1 MLHNSFRGF
10 GQTSGEGGEIVEV
23 DEDECAIFA
32 KDGVTSID
40 GKARL
45 LCHLRG
51 GGVDSVE
58 SLLPHW
64 RGYSQVL
71 VVVVLFI
78 PKFRESLQCVW
89 LSIKEIRGHHS
100 IEFDELS
107 VYMLHE

>member
-23 DEDECAIFA
+23 DEDKGAIFA

-51 GGVDSVE
+51 GGMHSVE
-58 SLLPHW
+58 SLLPH
-64 RGYSQVL
+64 
-71 VVVVLFI
+71 
-78 PKFRESLQCVW
+78 
-89 LSIKEIRGHHS
+89 
-100 IEFDELS
+100 
-107 VYMLHE
+107 

>member
-23 DEDECAIFA
+23 DEDKGAIFA

-40 GKARL
+40 GKFRL
-45 LCHLRG
+45 SRHLCG
-51 GGVDSVE
+51 GGVHSVE

-71 VVVVLFI
+71 VMVVLFM
-78 PKFRESLQCVW
+78 PKFRESLRCVW
-89 LSIKEIRGHHS
+89 LSMKEIRAHHS
-100 IEFDELS
+100 VEFDELS
-107 VYMLHE
+107 FYVLHK

>member
-23 DEDECAIFA
+23 DKDKSAIFA
-32 KDGVTSID
+32 KDGVTSVD
-40 GKARL
+40 GKTRL

-51 GGVDSVE
+51 GGVHSVE

-71 VVVVLFI
+71 VVVVLFM
-78 PKFRESLQCVW
+78 PKFGKSLRCVW
-89 LSIKEIRGHHS
+89 LSIKEVS
-100 IEFDELS
+100 SFYSVEFDELS

>member
-45 LCHLRG
+45 LCHLYG
-51 GGVDSVE
+51 SGVYGTKR
-58 SLLPHW
+58 LLPHC

-71 VVVVLFI
+71 VVVVLFM
-78 PKFRESLQCVW
+78 PKFRESLRCVW
-89 LSIKEIRGHHS
+89 LSIKEIRAHHS
-100 IEFDELS
+100 VEFDELS
-107 VYMLHE
+107 FYMFHE